1 MELKVQLRSTFG
13 KPQNIRVFAFRGRL
27 NDALDAKRT
36 NVAHVVT
43 KGLRKIE
50 PSIVICLC
58 GTGRHRT
65 SIIKMSVG
73 MSRVTDHRAVGRETW
88 WGCVGG
94 LHLIS
99 PRGVVVFLEVHIY
112 IPVHY
117 LIYCVFSSSKSSNLV
132 QRKES
137 EWALSA
143 RSESEDRKKLGLPRP
158 ENIIPAVRSLVYEF
172 VFDSRSDSEIRKVW
186 SCCGRLAS
194 SAPIARIYNYR
205 QVVINTWF
213 RSGVLHTPR
222 EN

>member
-1 MELKVQLRSTFG
+1 MSNRSTPDINDQNVRRHVTCGRPQGWSDG
-13 KPQNIRVFAFRGRL
+13 KLGGA
-27 NDALDAKRT
+27 
-36 NVAHVVT
+36 
-43 KGLRKIE
+43 
-50 PSIVICLC
+50 
-58 GTGRHRT
+58 
-65 SIIKMSVG
+65 
-73 MSRVTDHRAVGRETW
+73 
-88 WGCVGG
+88 G

-117 LIYCVFSSSKSSNLV
+117 LIYCVFSSSKGSNLV
-132 QRKES
+132 HRKDS

-186 SCCGRLAS
+186 WCCGRLAS